1 MPSFFAR
8 LTREDVTLNGW
19 KLSCAGSAT
28 LATFTQ
34 AEDKGAVA
42 VQNCESSIASALT
55 EGLTI
60 HTLAMTAMMVSG
72 LKLTKAEK
80 VFPTP
85 VGVFSR

>member
-1 MPSFFAR
+1 M
-8 LTREDVTLNGW
+8 
-19 KLSCAGSAT
+19 
-28 LATFTQ
+28 
-34 AEDKGAVA
+34 A

-80 VFPTP
+80 GTDADTDFLLKANSRAWADDLALFIGGLALG
-85 VGVFSR
+85 VGLSTYW